1 MRVEKR
7 GISFNNDV
15 NSCAWKDNRCRIGL
29 ILGTGTNACYLEDI
43 KNIETINPEDF
54 PGQEH
59 MVINTEWGAFG
70 DNGELDF
77 VKTKWDVAVDDTSVN
92 PGKQLFEKMISGR
105 YFASFALFLR
115 SFLFNFSLCLAAG
128 MYMGELVRQVL
139 VDLMKDD
146 LIFIGVDRERLLERG
161 SFFTRY
167 ASEIESDPV
176 GDYTRCRQ
184 ALEELGVDPDEVT
197 DDDCSAVRYVCEAVS
212 RRASMMASAGITAL
226 LKKMDYK
233 DVVIAIDGSLFR

>member
-1 MRVEKR
+1 
-7 GISFNNDV
+7 
-15 NSCAWKDNRCRIGL
+15 
-29 ILGTGTNACYLEDI
+29 
-43 KNIETINPEDF
+43 
-54 PGQEH
+54 

-70 DNGELDF
+70 DNGELNF
-77 VKTKWDVAVDDTSVN
+77 IKTKWDENVDEMSVN
-92 PGKQLFEKMISGR
+92 PGKQIYEKMIS
-105 YFASFALFLR
+105 
-115 SFLFNFSLCLAAG
+115 G
-128 MYMGELVRQVL
+128 MYMGELIRQVL

-146 LIFIGVDRERLLERG
+146 LIFVGADRERLLERG

-176 GDYTRCRQ
+176 GEYTRCRQ
-184 ALEELGVDPDEVT
+184 ALEELGMDPDEVS
-197 DDDCSAVRYVCEAVS
+197 DDDCSALRLYFSQFNSILIVMSRYVCEAVS

>member
-7 GISFNNDV
+7 GISYNNDV

-105 YFASFALFLR
+105 WTVLGIIS
-115 SFLFNFSLCLAAG
+115 SSISHLAVG

-146 LIFIGVDRERLLERG
+146 LIFIGADRERLLERG
-161 SFFTRY
+161 AFFTRY